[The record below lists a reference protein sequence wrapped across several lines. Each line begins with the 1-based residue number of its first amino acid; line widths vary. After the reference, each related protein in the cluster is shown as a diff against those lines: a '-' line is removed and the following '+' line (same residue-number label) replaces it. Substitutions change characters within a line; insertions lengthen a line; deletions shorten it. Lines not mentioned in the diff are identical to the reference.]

1 VAINAAPGDMAM
13 ARQRGQWTAIG
24 RALAGSVLIGALM
37 SAPAAAQGLPLEG
50 FEDAIHHWQMKRGD
64 DYPRHA
70 PGDVAAIADNLLL
83 MQRNHG
89 GWVQNR
95 DPLQILLPEGVS
107 QLIAEK
113 AEAVGSFDNRNV
125 FTQIEYLMGAYALT
139 SDARYREGARRGLDY
154 LIRNQFSGC
163 GGWPHTVPPDN
174 DYQGRITVA
183 DEVFSGPLIL
193 LRRIVE
199 AKPPFDAFDAESR
212 AAARDALSRG
222 EECLLRLQVRQGGV
236 LTGWAGQYD
245 PVTLAPMGG
254 RKFELP
260 ALVSQET
267 VAIVKYLMSIREPSL
282 EIVASIDG
290 AVDWLDQV
298 KIDGVRLETVPI
310 PEETAYEYHNAKF
323 DRRLTNDPAA
333 PPLWARFYDLSNNS
347 VVLAN
352 RDGIRVE
359 RYDQILPERR
369 TGYSWYGEWPASLL
383 SKDFPKW
390 QCRVKGV
397 GPDGAK
403 CP

>member
-1 VAINAAPGDMAM
+1 MT
-13 ARQRGQWTAIG
+13 RRRGRWAVSA
-24 RALAGSVLIGALM
+24 RALAGAFLIGAM
-37 SAPAAAQGLPLEG
+37 APSATAQGLPLDG
-50 FEDAIHHWQMKRGD
+50 FEDGIQHWQMKRGE
-64 DYPRHA
+64 DYPRHE

-95 DPLQILLPEGVS
+95 DPLQVLSQEDVS

-113 AEAVGSFDNRNV
+113 GEAGGSFDNRNV

-139 SDARYREGARRGLDY
+139 SDMRYRNGARLGLDY
-154 LIRNQFSGC
+154 LIRNQFAGC
-163 GGWPHTVPPDN
+163 GGWPHTVPAQT

-193 LRRIVE
+193 LRRVVE
-199 AKPPFDAFDAESR
+199 AQAPFDALEGETR
-212 AAARDALSRG
+212 QAAREALARG
-222 EECLLRLQVRQGGV
+222 EDCLLRLQVRQGGV

-245 PVTLAPMGG
+245 PKTLAPMGG

-260 ALVSQET
+260 AIVSQET
-267 VAIVKYLMSIREPSL
+267 VAIVKYLMSIRDPSPD
-282 EIVASIDG
+282 VMASIEG
-290 AVDWLDQV
+290 AVSWLKEVQ
-298 KIDGVRLETVPI
+298 IDGVRLETVPI
-310 PEETAYEYHNAKF
+310 PEEAAYEYHNAKF
-323 DRRLTNDPAA
+323 DRRLTVDPDA
-333 PPLWARFYDLSNNS
+333 PPLWARFYDLEDNS

-359 RYDQILPERR
+359 RYDQVLPERR
-369 TGYSWYGEWPASLL
+369 TGYSWYGEWPAGLL

-390 QCRVKGV
+390 QCRVKGAR
-397 GPDGAK
+397 PDGAP